1 MTSAAGQNREIEQLK
16 TLLFQTESAR
26 LETLETDVAFLQQY
40 VGGAERLEAATAD
53 ILIAALERAEVKR
66 PRELANAIAP
76 SVVSAIRSEIKN
88 SRELMID
95 ALYPITGR
103 LVSAAVGNAFKEL
116 VAFVEQRINAL
127 TSTEL
132 WIGRVKS
139 LATGRPIS
147 EFVLADGNP
156 PRINRLLILER
167 GSGRLIA
174 DWTDGGISD
183 ERADM
188 LSAMVAAILEFSVQ
202 AFAGEGDLQKLDFG
216 GREIVLRASP
226 RFILAA
232 ECTGGSLRPADDAR
246 INSLF
251 LDTIESMDRGSNCD
265 AAMLA
270 SLAASIERDPS
281 SGKNTNRRGKL
292 VLLMLAALVAVALA
306 WLAAGFVAKT
316 MLERRTNAAL
326 QQLAIEQPLLEA
338 FPLRLDFDHSNRSL
352 VVSGIEPDQVDLV
365 PLVDALAEAAAPYR
379 IVNRIGVVPGLEQS
393 SALRSDIAA
402 VQQSLARIAADVV
415 STSEQSAA
423 LRADV
428 AAVQQS
434 LVRLE
439 AGLLAASEESAA
451 VRADV
456 AATQESLARMQ
467 SSIGQTRD
475 AIGEESRSRHGQF
488 VSLKKQYTGL
498 SDQYSGLTRQ
508 LASLKEQHDAL
519 KGQYDGLNQHYARLQ
534 SVVDSPAERL
544 GRFMASTAIFFGK
557 GDEFADREQTERQI
571 GQLAELLSDN
581 DLRIR
586 IVGYTDD
593 TGSAASNRI
602 LARKRAEQVMR
613 GLISRGIEPS
623 RLFVVSRPA
632 SMPISD
638 GAANGAN
645 RRVAFE
651 TVFQSE
657 APQ

>member
-270 SLAASIERDPS
+270 SKGIPPQARIRTGAESSSCSCSPLWLPSRSPGWPLASLRRRCWSDGPMRRCSNLLS
-281 SGKNTNRRGKL
+281 SNHCWKPFRCDWTS
-292 VLLMLAALVAVALA
+292 
-306 WLAAGFVAKT
+306 T
-316 MLERRTNAAL
+316 I
-326 QQLAIEQPLLEA
+326 AIEVSWSPASSQIKWTSFLWSTLWPR
-338 FPLRLDFDHSNRSL
+338 LRRH
-352 VVSGIEPDQVDLV
+352 IE
-365 PLVDALAEAAAPYR
+365 
-379 IVNRIGVVPGLEQS
+379 
-393 SALRSDIAA
+393 
-402 VQQSLARIAADVV
+402 
-415 STSEQSAA
+415 
-423 LRADV
+423 
-428 AAVQQS
+428 
-434 LVRLE
+434 
-439 AGLLAASEESAA
+439 
-451 VRADV
+451 
-456 AATQESLARMQ
+456 
-467 SSIGQTRD
+467 SSIGSASCLD
-475 AIGEESRSRHGQF
+475 WSSRR
-488 VSLKKQYTGL
+488 
-498 SDQYSGLTRQ
+498 RC
-508 LASLKEQHDAL
+508 A
-519 KGQYDGLNQHYARLQ
+519 
-534 SVVDSPAERL
+534 
-544 GRFMASTAIFFGK
+544 
-557 GDEFADREQTERQI
+557 
-571 GQLAELLSDN
+571 
-581 DLRIR
+581 
-586 IVGYTDD
+586 
-593 TGSAASNRI
+593 
-602 LARKRAEQVMR
+602 
-613 GLISRGIEPS
+613 
-623 RLFVVSRPA
+623 
-632 SMPISD
+632 PISPPC
-638 GAANGAN
+638 
-645 RRVAFE
+645 
-651 TVFQSE
+651 SS
-657 APQ
+657 P